1 MIIRNYISVALHNL
15 WKNRFFTAV
24 NIVGL
29 SVAFFIAFNVLAY
42 LLYQFSFDKHHTKRD
57 RVFLVQSYLKEFETL
72 KHGTAYPVAQALKD
86 DFPEIEQVTRYNYI
100 WSVKIEFNNEYVRA
114 SNFFAADDNIFEVF
128 TLPLV
133 NQKNPN
139 GLLKDKNSLVIS
151 EKIAK
156 ILFGDNNPVGKSV
169 KTQIKGTNFVFTI
182 TGVLKN
188 TPANSTFRPNYLAN
202 IDVSFDALNKYSPEE
217 NKTDMKES
225 WNRRNWYTFILL
237 SERSSPN
244 NIQEKLPNFI
254 ERHGGKNVK
263 TDIRLHS
270 YASLHNDYYI
280 SYETLYVLLVLGFLV
295 VFVASANY
303 IILSSALSI
312 KRSKEIGLRKVLGA
326 TPSDIRV
333 QFLGESIFL
342 ALLALPI
349 SILLFKLLVPT
360 IMPILKMPIRFV
372 NNQFYSYIPVF
383 IGLSIIIGLV
393 SGIYVSYNLAN
404 INVVNVLK
412 TRFTKLSSRSI
423 FRKSLIIFQ
432 LIIVILLLITIF
444 TIQLQYNYGQ
454 KKDLGFNRDD
464 IMLISFDYNFD
475 KTDVYLQKIKTNPNV
490 IATACAMEGPPT
502 NSSMSVMIPHF
513 DNPDKKIRLEGMD
526 VGYGFMEV
534 FNFKL
539 IKGRYFSKDYTTDAN
554 ATILNETAVKMLGI
568 EDPIGKKIMGKKII
582 GIVRDFHFHSLH
594 YPIPALNIGI
604 THRYISQIAVKIEH
618 NKIIE
623 TTGFL
628 KKEWQGL
635 GTEIPFQIESF
646 EDTLSN
652 LYYDEK
658 LYSKI
663 ISAVTLIIVL
673 IALSGLFGLTLFM
686 TRTKQRETGIRKVF
700 GAPISS
706 IKINLVKEF
715 SLQVLWA
722 YLVALPISWLLM
734 KDYLQQ
740 YAYHTPLAIW
750 VFVVPGLITLA
761 VVLLTVLYHINKAAK
776 SNVIDV
782 LKEE

>member
-1 MIIRNYISVALHNL
+1 MIIKNYISIALRNL

-24 NIVGL
+24 NVIGL
-29 SVAFFIAFNVLAY
+29 SVAFFIAFNVLVY
-42 LLYQFSFDKHHTKRD
+42 LLYQFSFDKQHVNRD
-57 RVFLVQSYLKEFETL
+57 RVFLVQSYLEEFETL
-72 KHGTAYPVAQALKD
+72 KFGTAYPVAQALTD

-100 WSVKIEFNNEYVRA
+100 WSAKIEFNNEYVRA

-133 NQKNPN
+133 NNQNPK
-139 GLLKDKNSLVIS
+139 GLLSDINSLIIS

-156 ILFGDNNPVGKSV
+156 TLFGNKNPVGESV
-169 KTQIKGTNFVFTI
+169 KVQVKGNKTVFTI

-188 TPANSTFRPNYLAN
+188 TPTNSTFRPNYLAN
-202 IDVSFDALNKYSPEE
+202 IDISLDGLNKYSSEE
-217 NKTDMKES
+217 SKTDMKES
-225 WNRRNWYTFILL
+225 WYRRNWYTFILI
-237 SERSSPN
+237 SAKSNHN
-244 NIQEKLPNFI
+244 NIKEKLPGLI
-254 ERHGGKNVK
+254 ERHGGENIK
-263 TDIRLHS
+263 TELRLHS
-270 YASLHNDYYI
+270 YASMHNDYYI

-295 VFVASANY
+295 IFVASANY

-326 TPSDIRV
+326 SPYDIRL
-333 QFLGESIFL
+333 QFLGESVIL

-349 SILLFKLLVPT
+349 SILLFKLLLPT
-360 IMPILKMPIRFV
+360 IMPILEMPIKFV
-372 NNQFYSYIPVF
+372 DSNFYSYIPFF
-383 IGLSIIIGLV
+383 IGLSIIIGLI

-404 INVVNVLK
+404 INVISVLK
-412 TRFTKLSSRSI
+412 TRFVKLSSRSI

-432 LIIVILLLITIF
+432 LAIVIILLITIF

-454 KKDLGFNRDD
+454 KKDLGFNRED
-464 IMLISFDYNFD
+464 IMLINFDYSFD
-475 KTDVYLQKIKTNPNV
+475 KTDVYLQKIETNPN
-490 IATACAMEGPPT
+490 ILATACAMEGPPT
-502 NSSMSVMIPHF
+502 NSSMSVMIPRF
-513 DNPDKKIRLEGMD
+513 DNSDKKIKLEGMD

-534 FNFKL
+534 FNFEL
-539 IKGRYFSKDYTTDAN
+539 IEGRYFSKDYATDVD

-568 EDPIGKKIMGKKII
+568 EDPIGKEIMGLKII
-582 GIVRDFHFHSLH
+582 GVVKDFHFHSLH

-604 THRYISQIAVKIEH
+604 TDRYISQIAVKIKH
-618 NKIIE
+618 DKIPE
-623 TTGFL
+623 TTDFL
-628 KKEWQGL
+628 EKEWKNL
-635 GTEIPFQIESF
+635 NTEMPFQIESF
-646 EDTLSN
+646 EDTLSD

-658 LYSKI
+658 LYSNI

-706 IKINLVKEF
+706 IKKTLVKEF

-734 KDYLQQ
+734 KEYLQQ
-740 YAYHTPLAIW
+740 YAYQAPLALW
-750 VFVVPGLITLA
+750 VFVFPGLITLA
-761 VVLLTVLYHINKAAK
+761 IVLLTVLYHINKAAK